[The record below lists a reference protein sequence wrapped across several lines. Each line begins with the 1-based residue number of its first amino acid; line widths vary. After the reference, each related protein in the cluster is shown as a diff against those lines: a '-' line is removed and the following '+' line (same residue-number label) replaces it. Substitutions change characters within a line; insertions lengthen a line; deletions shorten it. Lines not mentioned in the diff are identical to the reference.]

1 MIHRVAALPQMP
13 DLEDPT
19 NYPARLRRLEEILH
33 RKLVYIN
40 SLEEENKTYREQLG
54 LEGPLADHPGAR
66 RHRLAVRVNKP
77 WVLSHELPAT
87 SQI

>member
-1 MIHRVAALPQMP
+1 MIHQLAAVPQVP
-13 DLEDPT
+13 DLDDPA

-54 LEGPLADHPGAR
+54 LEDQSPVTW
-66 RHRLAVRVNKP
+66 RLAANRR
-77 WVLSHELPAT
+77 
-87 SQI
+87 

>member
-1 MIHRVAALPQMP
+1 MIHQVAALPQMP
-13 DLEDPT
+13 DLDDPT

-54 LEGPLADHPGAR
+54 LEGPSPITRRLGATGLPLA
-66 RHRLAVRVNKP
+66 
-77 WVLSHELPAT
+77 
-87 SQI
+87 